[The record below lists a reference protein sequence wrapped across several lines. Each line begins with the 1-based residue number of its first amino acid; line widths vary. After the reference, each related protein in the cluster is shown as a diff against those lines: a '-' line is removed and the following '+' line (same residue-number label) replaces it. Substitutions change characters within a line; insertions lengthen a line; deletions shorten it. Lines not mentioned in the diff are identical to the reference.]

1 MDREDDRS
9 ISTVFLERAEEFL
22 SSATITAERSAAA
35 MTEPV
40 LHLGRVDGLSQGEA
54 RVDSQIS

>member
-1 MDREDDRS
+1 MSSSLPMDQEDDRS

-22 SSATITAERSAAA
+22 SSATIAAERSAAA

-40 LHLGRVDGLSQGEA
+40 LHLEHVL
-54 RVDSQIS
+54 